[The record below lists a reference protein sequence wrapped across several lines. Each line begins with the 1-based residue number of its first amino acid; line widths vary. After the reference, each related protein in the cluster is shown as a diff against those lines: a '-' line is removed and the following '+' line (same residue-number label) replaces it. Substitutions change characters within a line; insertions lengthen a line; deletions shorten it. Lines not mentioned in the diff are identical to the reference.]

1 MPFIFN
7 RKKKNGNIFEKQER
21 IGKGS
26 FGEVYKGI
34 NKVTNELVAIKIF
47 DLDTSDEDN
56 IADVQK
62 EISILSKFNSEYVTK
77 YQGSYLIDTKLWIVM
92 DYAALGSM
100 RNILKS
106 GVIPEKFISVI
117 IREVL
122 HGLNYLHKSCG
133 IIHRDIKAANILL
146 TADAKVKLCDFGVS
160 GQLTMTHLRRNSFVG
175 TPYWMAPEIIKRYN
189 YDSKA
194 DIWSLGITI
203 IELACGNPPNAE
215 IDPNSVLHVVLR
227 SEPPKLGKN
236 FSLAIRDF
244 INSCL
249 KEEPEDR
256 LTAEA
261 LLHTKFIKS
270 ASKGTNILHEL
281 INRHEMWLQNH
292 PNEYNDNNANNR

>member
-34 NKVTNELVAIKIF
+34 NKITKELVAIKIF
-47 DLDTSDEDN
+47 DLDTSDEDT
-56 IADVQK
+56 ITDVQK
-62 EISILSKFNSEYVTK
+62 EISILSKFDSEYVTK
-77 YQGSYLIDTKLWIVM
+77 YQGSFLFDTKLWIVM

-106 GVIPEKFISVI
+106 GVIQEKFISVI

-146 TADAKVKLCDFGVS
+146 TSDAKVKLCDFGVS

-175 TPYWMAPEIIKRYN
+175 TPYWMAPEVIKRSN

-203 IELACGNPPNAE
+203 IELACGNPPNS
-215 IDPNSVLHVVLR
+215 DLNPNVVIQVIIK
-227 SEPPKLGKN
+227 SKPPSLLSKN
-236 FSLAIRDF
+236 FSPAIKEFIDF
-244 INSCL
+244 CL

-256 LTAEA
+256 LTAES
-261 LLHTKFIKS
+261 LLRTKFIKT
-270 ASKGTNILHEL
+270 ASKGTHILHEL
-281 INRHEMWLQNH
+281 INRHEMYLQNH
-292 PNEYNDNNANNR
+292 PNEDEKSDR